1 MYCFSIL
8 VPKQDGE
15 QYKEYNHNIYDFKVA
30 MGFGLHT
37 GWAIEGSI
45 GSKVKVDASYLSSH
59 VNLASRL
66 EAATKQYH
74 VPLLMSEAFVS
85 GLSGSIQSTC
95 RRADRVTFKGST
107 EPMTMYYQDTEPF
120 HTLQKKPRDY
130 GEIMMSTSWKN
141 EEEIERLG
149 LDLTVTLKALKSDK
163 NLLIRDVYD
172 AAFNAYLDGEWGK
185 CKVLFHLWLEK
196 FPGDTIIQLIVRYL
210 MSHNFEC
217 PESWLGFHVLNVK

>member
-1 MYCFSIL
+1 
-8 VPKQDGE
+8 
-15 QYKEYNHNIYDFKVA
+15 

-66 EAATKQYH
+66 EAATKQYSI
-74 VPLLMSEAFVS
+74 PLLMSDEFVS

-95 RRADRVTFKGST
+95 RRVDRVTFKGTT
-107 EPMTMYYQDTEPF
+107 EPTTMYYQDTEPF
-120 HTLQKKPRDY
+120 QNLKKKPDNY
-130 GEIMMSTSWKN
+130 GELMTATSWKN
-141 EEEIERLG
+141 KEEIENLD
-149 LDLTVTLKALKSDK
+149 LDLTASLRALQSDK
-163 NLLIRDVYD
+163 SLLIKDVYD
-172 AAFNAYLDGEWGK
+172 VAFNAYLDGDWGK

-196 FPGDTIIQLIVRYL
+196 FPGDTIIQLIVKYL

-217 PESWLGFHVLNVK
+217 PKDWRGFHNLSAK

>member
-1 MYCFSIL
+1 
-8 VPKQDGE
+8 
-15 QYKEYNHNIYDFKVA
+15 

-66 EAATKQYH
+66 EGATKQYH
-74 VPLLMSEAFVS
+74 VPLLMSDAFVS

-95 RRADRVTFKGST
+95 RRVDRVTFKGSS
-107 EPMTMYYQDTEPF
+107 EPMTMYYQDTEP
-120 HTLQKKPRDY
+120 LQNLKKKPHDY
-130 GEIMMSTSWKN
+130 AELMTATTWKSKQ
-141 EEEIERLG
+141 EIEN
-149 LDLTVTLKALKSDK
+149 LDLDLNATIKALQSDK

-172 AAFNAYLDGEWGK
+172 VAFNAYLDGEWEK

-196 FPGDTIIQLIVRYL
+196 FPGDTIIQLIVKYL
-210 MSHNFEC
+210 MSHDFKS
-217 PESWLGFHVLNVK
+217 PDTWSGFHVLSVK

>member
-1 MYCFSIL
+1 
-8 VPKQDGE
+8 
-15 QYKEYNHNIYDFKVA
+15 

-66 EAATKQYH
+66 EAATKQYR
-74 VPLLMSEAFVS
+74 VPLLMSDAFVS

-95 RRADRVTFKGST
+95 RRVDRVTFKGSS
-107 EPMTMYYQDTEPF
+107 EPMTIYYQDTEPF
-120 HTLQKKPRDY
+120 QNLKMKPDNY
-130 GEIMMSTSWKN
+130 GDLMTATSWENK
-141 EEEIERLG
+141 EEIEKLG
-149 LDLTVTLKALKSDK
+149 IDLTATLKALQSDK

-172 AAFNAYLDGEWGK
+172 VAFNAYLDGEWGK
-185 CKVLFHLWLEK
+185 SKVLFHLWLEK
-196 FPGDTIIQLIVRYL
+196 FPGDTIIQLIVNYL

-217 PESWLGFHVLNVK
+217 PKSWAGFHILSAK

>member
-1 MYCFSIL
+1 
-8 VPKQDGE
+8 
-15 QYKEYNHNIYDFKVA
+15 

-66 EAATKQYH
+66 EAATKQYR
-74 VPLLMSEAFVS
+74 VPLLMSDAFVS

-95 RRADRVTFKGST
+95 RRVDRVTFKGSS
-107 EPMTMYYQDTEPF
+107 EPMTIYYQDTEPF
-120 HTLQKKPRDY
+120 QNLKMKPDNY
-130 GEIMMSTSWKN
+130 GDLMTATSWENK
-141 EEEIERLG
+141 EEIEKLG
-149 LDLTVTLKALKSDK
+149 IDLTATLKALQSDK

-172 AAFNAYLDGEWGK
+172 VAFNAYLDGEWGK
-185 CKVLFHLWLEK
+185 SKVLFHLWLEK
-196 FPGDTIIQLIVRYL
+196 FPGDTIIQLIVNYL

-217 PESWLGFHVLNVK
+217 PKSWTGFHILSAK

>member
-1 MYCFSIL
+1 
-8 VPKQDGE
+8 
-15 QYKEYNHNIYDFKVA
+15 

-59 VNLASRL
+59 VNIASRL

-95 RRADRVTFKGST
+95 RKVDRVTFKGST
-107 EPMTMYYQDTEPF
+107 EPMTMFYQDTESF
-120 HTLQKKPRDY
+120 HNLKKKPENY
-130 GEIMMSTSWKN
+130 GDIMTATSWKN
-141 EEEIERLG
+141 KEEIDEMG
-149 LDLTVTLKALKSDK
+149 LDLTTILKALQSDK

-172 AAFNAYLDGEWGK
+172 VAFNAYLDGEWGK
-185 CKVLFHLWLEK
+185 CKILFHLWLEK
-196 FPGDTIIQLIVRYL
+196 FPGDIIVQVMVKFLI
-210 MSHNFEC
+210 SHNFVC
-217 PESWLGFHVLNVK
+217 PEDWKGYHVLSVK